1 MCICFLCHQLY
12 LHLLS
17 LKTRHQLWTFEDL
30 ESIFDSL
37 CSTFDK
43 KCRYYLNTAIS
54 HVKKDPRL
62 YISSTKIAKEFK
74 YTSFF
79 CFKSPYT
86 AETSL
91 AFISVH
97 SLLQYSKEDYK
108 QEGIIKYW

>member
-54 HVKKDPRL
+54 NVKKRPSIIPVYLKHQDSKRIQVYL
-62 YISSTKIAKEFK
+62 IFLFK
-74 YTSFF
+74 
-79 CFKSPYT
+79 
-86 AETSL
+86 
-91 AFISVH
+91 ISV
-97 SLLQYSKEDYK
+97 YS
-108 QEGIIKYW
+108 